1 MTEEEWKAKARQWSN
16 GTTSAALLIMDKENA
31 MGLAS
36 CYRDSQDPAQC
47 ILGGMWVHPDLR
59 GTNLAAELVAN
70 LAQWAAE
77 RGFRAMTAWVTD
89 VNGRARR
96 FYEKVGFILQAE
108 EHVHANNVDL
118 KDLLMIKTL

>member
-1 MTEEEWKAKARQWSN
+1 MESKARQWSN
-16 GTTSAALLIMDKENA
+16 SATSAALLIMEKEKA

-36 CYRDSQDPAQC
+36 CYRDPDDPAQC

-59 GTNLAAELVAN
+59 GTNRSTELVAN
-70 LAQWAAE
+70 FAQWARE

-96 FYEKVGFILQAE
+96 FYEKAGFILQAE
-108 EHVHANNVDL
+108 ERVHANNADF
-118 KDLLMIKTL
+118 KDLLMIKVLL